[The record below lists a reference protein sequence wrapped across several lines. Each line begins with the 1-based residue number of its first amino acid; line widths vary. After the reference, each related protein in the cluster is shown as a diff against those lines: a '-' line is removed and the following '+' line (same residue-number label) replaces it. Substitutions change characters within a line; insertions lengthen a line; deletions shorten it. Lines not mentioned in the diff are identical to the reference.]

1 MKLPSTNAFLDFSTR
16 GGIWDGELDSRRLG
30 TATAQ
35 DCYGQDRGKISSSSN
50 PESKD
55 TSLRSNKGIQLIAA
69 VFVFVAVDTLGLRKP
84 LSGVRNAEPLFRAN
98 MEW

>member
-30 TATAQ
+30 TATARTGVR
-35 DCYGQDRGKISSSSN
+35 YH

-84 LSGVRNAEPLFRAN
+84 LSSVRDAEPLFRAN